1 MALKATCWKQILEI
15 ESHGIWKN
23 TALFQAWSVQEPQ
36 GSSMWD
42 LLLEFLTSTHQ
53 RRKSHL
59 ITLSC
64 LLFCNFFILKQ
75 FQTDRKFG
83 GITGRIS
90 HTFSWFPQL
99 LIFDISLPFS
109 LHYHEVSD
117 TMLSYP
123 SNVTSFLNENQL
135 KLPVPLDYLPIL
147 SPVISQAGWMSAR

>member
-1 MALKATCWKQILEI
+1 M
-15 ESHGIWKN
+15 
-23 TALFQAWSVQEPQ
+23 
-36 GSSMWD
+36 
-42 LLLEFLTSTHQ
+42 
-53 RRKSHL
+53 

-75 FQTDRKFG
+75 FHTDRKFG

-99 LIFDISLPFS
+99 LISDISLSFS
-109 LHYHEVSD
+109 LHYHEVAD

-135 KLPVPLDYLPIL
+135 KLPVPLDYLPTL
-147 SPVISQAGWMSAR
+147 SPVISQAG